1 MKKRYKKRMNKSITN
16 VMITRA
22 FLLLLVVAGAYS
34 ITSCSDD
41 EKIGAPVIT
50 QVRLINP
57 ALQDSTFTEAF
68 PGIKIVVEGQ
78 NFRDVRSVAMN
89 NTLVDINPT
98 YVKDGSIIVEIPE
111 DLPLRGTDASLPN
124 QIKVTTAH
132 GEAIYSFTFLSPAP
146 AISQFNF
153 SLPATVGETLDIVGA
168 NFYNVQKV
176 VFATGGQTIDV
187 TEFKISSTY
196 DTIYVTI
203 PDGGDADGT
212 ITVITESGNA
222 SKVFRATVNPF
233 IASISTDMP
242 VWGDSL
248 VLSGEYF
255 IGIKKIVLPG
265 NVEVPASAIHINAS
279 QTRLA
284 FITPRLQAVGTLKIV
299 TSKVEIS
306 NTVVLNDTTKDIYNH
321 DGIGNW
327 AWAPPQSAN
336 GISPAVARRKF
347 TQFMGTIPAYTGWST
362 ANGYAINSWPTS
374 ISDDTPISNLK
385 LKFNFYTGYEW
396 KDAVYIDVRIAN
408 NENYSVKLE
417 PWKNGTVPVG
427 RWIEFSIPLSDF
439 NVANVTTYTDWK
451 KLPLDNAVVIIIANG
466 NEKQLDVNFCID
478 DIRIVKE

>member
-1 MKKRYKKRMNKSITN
+1 MNKSITN
-16 VMITRA
+16 VTITRT
-22 FLLLLVVAGAYS
+22 FLLLLIVAGGYS
-34 ITSCSDD
+34 IISCSDD

-57 ALQDSTFTEAF
+57 AHQDSTFTAAF
-68 PGIKIVVEGQ
+68 TGIKIVVEGQ

-89 NTLVDINPT
+89 NTVVDINPA
-98 YVKDGSIIVEIPE
+98 YVRDGSIIVEIPD
-111 DLPLRGTDASLPN
+111 DLPLRGTNALLPN

-132 GEAIYSFTFLSPAP
+132 GETVYSFTFLSPVP
-146 AISQFNF
+146 AITQLNF
-153 SLPATVGETLDIVGA
+153 SLPAVVGETLDIIGT

-176 VFATGGQTIDV
+176 IFATGGQGIDV
-187 TEFKISSTY
+187 TQFTVSSTY

-203 PDGGDADGT
+203 PTGGDADGI
-212 ITVITESGNA
+212 ITVVTESGEA
-222 SKVFRATVNPF
+222 SKTFKATVTPS
-233 IASISTDMP
+233 ITSISTDIP

-248 VLSGEYF
+248 VISGEYF
-255 IGIKKIVLPG
+255 MGIKKIVLPG
-265 NVEVPASAIHINAS
+265 NVEVPASAIRINTS

-299 TSKVEIS
+299 TGNAEIS
-306 NTVVLNDTTKDIYNH
+306 SPLVLNDTTKDIHNH

-327 AWAPPQSAN
+327 TWAAAQSSN

-347 TQFMGTIPAYTGWST
+347 TQFTGTIPAYTGWGT

-374 ISDDTPISNLK
+374 ISDDTPISDLV

-396 KDAVYIDVRIAN
+396 KDAVYIDVRVAN

-427 RWIEFSIPLSDF
+427 RWIELSIPLTDF
-439 NVANVTTYTDWK
+439 NVADATTYTDWK
-451 KLPLDNAVVIIIANG
+451 KLPLDNAVVIIIANW
-466 NEKQLDVNFCID
+466 NEKELQVNFCID